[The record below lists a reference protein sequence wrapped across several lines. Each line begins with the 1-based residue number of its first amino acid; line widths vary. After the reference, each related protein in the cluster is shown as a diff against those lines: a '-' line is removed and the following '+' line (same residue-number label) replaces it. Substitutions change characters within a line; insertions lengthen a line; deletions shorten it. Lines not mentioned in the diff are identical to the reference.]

1 MKNKWNML
9 YLKDIEKN
17 GGFTSYYSKKIKIRK
32 KILYKIKKYAKTTV
46 LEAGCGTGVLSIY
59 LSNIGY
65 ESWAVDNDDLNLKL
79 VKSISMATNSRC
91 PNLLNKDIFKLYD
104 FFDNG
109 SIDVIYSI
117 GVYEHFSDDE
127 IKKLINIQLEISKYV
142 MIGIPTKYFNENEK
156 LYGNERFMSI
166 SEWKKILNTQNVN
179 IVEEFFMN
187 NQNLIKRILN
197 YKKWFKIPPIYV
209 FVIKKGE

>member
-1 MKNKWNML
+1 M
-9 YLKDIEKN
+9 D
-17 GGFTSYYSKKIKIRK
+17 S
-32 KILYKIKKYAKTTV
+32 ILDRFADNLTEVTYIT
-46 LEAGCGTGVLSIY
+46 
-59 LSNIGY
+59 NP
-65 ESWAVDNDDLNLKL
+65 AV
-79 VKSISMATNSRC
+79 AR
-91 PNLLNKDIFKLYD
+91 
-104 FFDNG
+104 
-109 SIDVIYSI
+109 
-117 GVYEHFSDDE
+117 DDE

-179 IVEEFFMN
+179 IVEGFFMN